1 MVPSRQPFS
10 PWRNHCLPHSG
21 ARYCVTDQGSAKEC
35 IAENMILRR
44 IMPDLFELYETLSV
58 FHGEN
63 EYSLLAKIVMSL
75 CYSFLL
81 P

>member
-1 MVPSRQPFS
+1 
-10 PWRNHCLPHSG
+10 
-21 ARYCVTDQGSAKEC
+21 
-35 IAENMILRR
+35 MILRR